1 VTRRLRIAGRGGAEH
16 FEAGFAKTARL
27 ALEQALAD
35 GAMVLCVVYET
46 PTGVKHI
53 PVPNAHAVA
62 VGLHDQQRHA
72 LYPDS
77 EKDQPHEA

>member
-1 VTRRLRIAGRGGAEH
+1 MTRRLRIAGKGGVEH

-35 GAMVLCVVYET
+35 GAVVLCITYEN
-46 PTGVKHI
+46 PNGVQHI
-53 PVPNAHAVA
+53 SVPNSHAVV
-62 VGLHDQQRHA
+62 VGLHDQQRHV

-77 EKDQPHEA
+77 EKEPT